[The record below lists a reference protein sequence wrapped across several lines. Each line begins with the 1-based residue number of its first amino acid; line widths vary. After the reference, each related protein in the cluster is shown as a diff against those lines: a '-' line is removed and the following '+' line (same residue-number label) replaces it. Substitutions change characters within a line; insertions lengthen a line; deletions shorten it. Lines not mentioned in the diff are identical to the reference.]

1 MATKVVK
8 RTNKKST
15 DDFNTF
21 NGWALREMVLD
32 ESEYAVVYL
41 SRDDLEGE
49 TRVRNKRTDRSE
61 VFANE
66 EYAMQAF
73 NTLNLAEQERA
84 MQSYHETQATKEQKG
99 YGDW

>member
-15 DDFNTF
+15 DDFD
-21 NGWALREMVLD
+21 GWLLREMVLD
-32 ESEYAVVYL
+32 ESEYAVLYV
-41 SRDDLEGE
+41 SREDLTGE

-66 EYAMQAF
+66 EYATQAF
-73 NTLNLAEQERA
+73 HTVNAAERERA
-84 MQSYHETQATKEQKG
+84 QRLNREDQALKEQKG